1 MFRLE
6 TFVLGVV
13 VLKEIVDSLAE
24 EIVSFGDGVE
34 GVGVGVVVEGGRA
47 TGVVFVDVFVGENG
61 PSNEF
66 GELFDATRAVRAVGR
81 ARARR

>member
-13 VLKEIVDSLAE
+13 VLEEIVDSLAE
-24 EIVSFGDGVE
+24 EMVSFCDGV
-34 GVGVGVVVEGGRA
+34 VVVVIVVVEGGRA